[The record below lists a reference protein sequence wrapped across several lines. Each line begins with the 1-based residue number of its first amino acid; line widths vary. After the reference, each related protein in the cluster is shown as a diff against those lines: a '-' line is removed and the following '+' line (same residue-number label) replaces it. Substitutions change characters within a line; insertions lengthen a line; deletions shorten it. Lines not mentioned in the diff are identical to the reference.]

1 MTHGNTGQRS
11 SADELYLSQKK
22 PLRAA
27 EALSLSSV
35 PQVQVFGRRLSAQ
48 IAAIRDSIVIPE
60 AMDQFEPGGLT
71 ERQMIQYRR
80 LSHLILS
87 SPFVIRKQPATAP
100 EVLRSHH

>member
-11 SADELYLSQKK
+11 SADELIYLKEAA
-22 PLRAA
+22 RAA

-60 AMDQFEPGGLT
+60 AMDQFEPGGFDG
-71 ERQMIQYRR
+71 EADD
-80 LSHLILS
+80 
-87 SPFVIRKQPATAP
+87 PV
-100 EVLRSHH
+100 